1 MEARTLYD
9 VYRCPHCGAIAAR
22 GNFYCRGCGKRF
34 SKEDVNKMEQD
45 VHSVMWGVPWNT
57 RDRFRCVQC
66 GEYVAIDD
74 SYCRGCG
81 DEIEDHER
89 QLMRIKL
96 SELAKQNTPALV
108 GLGVVVLLI
117 VWIAIMAVRG

>member
-1 MEARTLYD
+1 M
-9 VYRCPHCGAIAAR
+9 
-22 GNFYCRGCGKRF
+22 KF
-34 SKEDVNKMEQD
+34 SKEDVKNMEQD
-45 VHSVMWGVPWNT
+45 VRPVMLGVPWNT
-57 RDRFRCVQC
+57 RDRFRCVHC
-66 GEYVAIDD
+66 AEFVAISD

>member
-1 MEARTLYD
+1 MKQRTLQD

-22 GNFYCRGCGKRF
+22 GNCYCRGCGVQF
-34 SKEDVNKMEQD
+34 SREDVAVMED
-45 VHSVMWGVPWNT
+45 NLHSPIGALPWNT
-57 RDRFRCVQC
+57 RDRFRCVHCQ
-66 GEYVAIDD
+66 EFVAIYD

-89 QLMRIKL
+89 QLMRLKL
-96 SELAKQNTPALV
+96 SELAKQNTPALI

-117 VWIAIMAVRG
+117 VWAAILLVR